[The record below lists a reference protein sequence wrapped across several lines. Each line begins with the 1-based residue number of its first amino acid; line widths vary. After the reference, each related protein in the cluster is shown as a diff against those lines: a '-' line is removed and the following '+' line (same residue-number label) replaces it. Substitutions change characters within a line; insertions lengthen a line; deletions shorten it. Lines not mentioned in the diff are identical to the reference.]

1 VAAFWLVTWVEVRG
15 RWRALAS
22 LALLLGLVGGVV
34 LGAAAGARRT
44 DTAYPRLRVL
54 ANASQLSVVPEGTG
68 RNGYYAALARLPQAA
83 AVAPEV
89 LYNAA
94 LPPGSRAASPV
105 VQAIASPDG
114 SYGTTVDLVKLLAGQ
129 LFGPREPGAAVINQQ
144 LADIEHLSAGGTL
157 RLGFI
162 PLDPVTTNEEF
173 SKEFFLSFKVTGIA
187 VFDSQVVSS
196 VALSS
201 APTALLSPPF
211 AATAAAR
218 SAPCCEEAAVR
229 LRPGADESRF
239 ITAADQLARQY
250 AGTRQQP
257 GTGGA
262 DDILNT
268 ADHVSATQRAIRP
281 QAVALALFA
290 ALAALIALVVLS
302 QLLSRQLTLD
312 AARYPALR
320 ALGVTRPALVAVSL
334 ARLALVTGAGAA
346 LAVAIAIA
354 GSPLMPIGPA
364 RLADP
369 SPGISADPL
378 VLGAGFAAIVLLP
391 LAILAPAAWRAA
403 TRPAGP
409 AGSSAISGRPS
420 ALGAVLSRWGSVTG
434 GLGVR
439 MAFEPGRGSTAVPV
453 RSALAATMVTVGAVA
468 GALVFGASLVTLVG
482 TPHQYGQNWDA
493 ELDLGFG
500 AVPATLAGQMLRPDP
515 AVTGY
520 ASGDYGLVSVKGT
533 LVGAIGLDPPAVG
546 PGDGYMTI
554 LAGRAPA
561 GPGEVALG
569 AKTMAAAHVRIG
581 QDIPVVINHAAVTG
595 PPVTRIMRVV
605 GEVILPA
612 FSRGSFNPTDLG
624 TGALLTA
631 SALSE
636 PQPQPGSP
644 CPSGT
649 CYNFFLVRF
658 RPGTDGASAAATL
671 TALATRAGCPPGA
684 CVVTADQRPGD
695 IRDYAS
701 VRDTP
706 LVLGALL
713 VVLAVGTLAHVLLTG
728 VRRRR
733 RDLAVLK
740 TLGLSRG
747 QVLSLVAWQA
757 GAFGCVALL
766 AGLPLGVLA
775 GRQAWAAF
783 AGAAGIRPAPDIPMA
798 FILLTIPVTLLIA
811 VLIALWPGW
820 RAARLRP
827 AEVLWTE

>member
-1 VAAFWLVTWVEVRG
+1 VAAFWLVTWVEVRA

-44 DTAYPRLRVL
+44 DTAYPRLRAW

-68 RNGYYAALARLPQAA
+68 LTGYYAALARVPQAA

-89 LYNAA
+89 LYDAA
-94 LPPGSRAASPV
+94 LPPSARAAGLV
-105 VQAIASPDG
+105 VQAIASPDD
-114 SYGTTVDLVKLLAGQ
+114 SYGTTVDRVKLLAGQ
-129 LFGPREPGAAVINQQ
+129 MFGPREPGAAVINQR
-144 LADIEHLSAGGTL
+144 LADIEHLSPGGTL

-162 PLDPVTTNEEF
+162 PSDPVTSNEEF
-173 SKEFFLSFKVTGIA
+173 SKEFILSFKVTGIA
-187 VFDSQVVSS
+187 VFDSQIVST
-196 VALSS
+196 VALAS

-229 LRPGADESRF
+229 LRPGAAESRF
-239 ITAADQLARQY
+239 IAAADQLAKRY
-250 AGTRQQP
+250 AGTRQRR

-262 DDILNT
+262 DDILNA
-268 ADHVSATQRAIRP
+268 ADQVSATQRAIRP

-290 ALAALIALVVLS
+290 ALAALIALAVLS
-302 QLLSRQLTLD
+302 QLLSRQLALD
-312 AARYPALR
+312 AAHYPALR
-320 ALGVTRPALVAVSL
+320 VLGVTRPVLVAVSL

-346 LAVAIAIA
+346 LAVAIAVA

-369 SPGISADPL
+369 APGLSVDPL

-391 LAILAPAAWRAA
+391 LAVLAPAAWRAA
-403 TRPAGP
+403 TRAAGP
-409 AGSSAISGRPS
+409 EGAPAIPGRPS
-420 ALGAVLSRWGSVTG
+420 ALGAALSRWGSVAG

-500 AVPATLAGQMLRPDP
+500 AVPADLARQMLHPDP

-520 ASGDYGLVSVKGT
+520 AGGDYGLVSVKGT
-533 LVGAIGLDPPAVG
+533 LVGAIGLDPPAAAS
-546 PGDGYMTI
+546 PGGGYVTV

-561 GPGEVALG
+561 GPGEIALG
-569 AKTMAAAHVRIG
+569 AKTMTAARARIG

-595 PPVTRIMRVV
+595 PPVTRTMRVV

-612 FSRGSFNPTDLG
+612 FSRGSFTPTDLG
-624 TGALLTA
+624 TGAMLTA
-631 SALSE
+631 SVLSE
-636 PQPQPGSP
+636 PQRNSP

-649 CYNFFLVRF
+649 CYNFFLVRY
-658 RPGTDGASAAATL
+658 RPGTDEASAAVTL
-671 TALATRAGCPPGA
+671 TTLATRAGCPPGA
-684 CVVTADQRPGD
+684 CPVTSDQRPGD

-747 QVLSLVAWQA
+747 QVLRLVAWQA

-766 AGLPLGVLA
+766 VGLPLGVLA

-783 AGAAGIRPAPDIPMA
+783 AGAAGIAPSR
-798 FILLTIPVTLLIA
+798 TS
-811 VLIALWPGW
+811 
-820 RAARLRP
+820 R
-827 AEVLWTE
+827 